1 MAGPYSLDLRVRVVA
16 AVSAGLSCRAA
27 AAKFSVGAATVVR
40 WAKRNRETGSPA
52 ALPMGGKRRFALAP
66 ERDGCW
72 RGCANSPTSLCR
84 R

>member
-52 ALPMGGKRRFALAP
+52 ALPMGGSVGLLSPRSAT
-66 ERDGCW
+66 GCW